1 LAAYLNKRA
10 LSGEPNLQHL
20 DLSGTFI
27 TSKAL
32 DLICVSLITHKENSL
47 QSLALDRLNNLS
59 LDSVINLGRMLENNK
74 SLQMLDLSRNY
85 SAMSNGSIVIISRLE
100 KNSTLKTLKINNIV
114 ANECTYIS
122 IVKLVEVSTGLESIE
137 M

>member
-1 LAAYLNKRA
+1 
-10 LSGEPNLQHL
+10 
-20 DLSGTFI
+20 
-27 TSKAL
+27 
-32 DLICVSLITHKENSL
+32 
-47 QSLALDRLNNLS
+47 
-59 LDSVINLGRMLENNK
+59 MLETNK

-122 IVKLVEVSTGLESIE
+122 IVKLIEVNTGLESIE
-137 M
+137 L